1 MKAFLSPH
9 NSPRSPRRVPLLF
22 LLCAVLTIMLLS
34 AGNRALADGAPPEFS
49 YVYAPVLGT
58 GYYKASGDNIAVLR
72 IPLTYELTDDL
83 SDPVRTRARLTAT
96 AGVSNFDLQT
106 LRDRSLPKGVRTYSV
121 MPGVGWQIDMGNDWQ
136 LNPYFE
142 IGLAR
147 DIAQKQMATL
157 ADAGVRSIKRW
168 DAGNGI
174 LSLGNGAVFAG
185 QEIHGSPNRQGF
197 VLFEN
202 GLDYEVPTGWHLGQH
217 SLTASG
223 FVLWRHFA
231 NNLAFA
237 GVDGERISLQDLFY
251 VGVTF
256 GFAKPVH
263 WHHIPLQRVGVSLV
277 RGDNLKAISF
287 NLGFPF

>member
-1 MKAFLSPH
+1 MKAFFPPVSLVRRLL
-9 NSPRSPRRVPLLF
+9 NSAWVLALL
-22 LLCAVLTIMLLS
+22 VV
-34 AGNRALADGAPPEFS
+34 GNAARADGPPPEFS

-58 GYYKASGDNIAVLR
+58 GYYKASGDTIAVLR
-72 IPLTYELTDDL
+72 LPLTYVLTDNFE
-83 SDPVRTRARLTAT
+83 DPVQTQLRLTAT
-96 AGVSNFDLQT
+96 AGFSNFDLQT
-106 LRDRSLPKGVRTYSV
+106 LADRSLPRGVRTYTLL
-121 MPGVGWQIDMGNDWQ
+121 PGVGWHVDMGHDWH
-136 LNPYFE
+136 LSPYFE

-147 DIAQKQMATL
+147 DIEQQQTATL

-168 DAGNGI
+168 RAGNGI
-174 LSLGNGAVFAG
+174 LSLGTGAIIAG

-223 FVLWRHFA
+223 FLLWRHFG
-231 NNLAFA
+231 NNLSFA
-237 GVDGERISLQDLFY
+237 GVAGEQITLRDLFY
-251 VGVTF
+251 VGATF
-256 GFAKPVH
+256 GLAKPVH

-277 RGDNLKAISF
+277 RGDNLKAVSV